1 MNTAK
6 RLVGA
11 AALACGLGTAQAS
24 APPSL
29 EEAFWVCD
37 YIATTRGTATA
48 PESCEDVY
56 EAFKSASFAGDFE
69 ALVAWWQVNKAGAHA
84 RVAEIA
90 ATAPV
95 APAAVPVAE
104 AGPAKPSRT
113 ARVMAATR
121 AYFTELAAALR
132 ND

>member
-6 RLVGA
+6 RLTGA
-11 AALACGLGTAQAS
+11 AALACGLCTAQAS

-37 YIATTRGTATA
+37 YIATTRGTASA

-84 RVAEIA
+84 RVAEIV

-95 APAAVPVAE
+95 APAAPVAE
-104 AGPAKPSRT
+104 GVPAKPSRT

-121 AYFTELAAALR
+121 AYFTEIAAALR